1 MTHAHAASR
10 ATTVAPS
17 RSHSQASVEAFR
29 DDPEYAAAFLSAV
42 LEDGDQQE
50 VMIALRRMTQAFG
63 GVSKLAEQTELN
75 ATTLY
80 RTLSPQGNPEMK
92 TLTAMLKALGLR
104 LAVMPLAQPRV
115 T

>member
-1 MTHAHAASR
+1 MPQAHAH
-10 ATTVAPS
+10 APS
-17 RSHSQASVEAFR
+17 RSHEQVAIEQFR
-29 DDPEYAAAFLSAV
+29 ADPEYAAEYLSAI

-50 VMIALRRMTQAFG
+50 VMIALRRITQAFG

-92 TLTAMLKALGLR
+92 TLTTMLKALGLR
-104 LAVMPLAQPRV
+104 LAVMPITTHSHA
-115 T
+115 

>member
-1 MTHAHAASR
+1 MNTS
-10 ATTVAPS
+10 TLPS
-17 RSHSQASVEAFR
+17 RSHEQASIEALR
-29 DDPEYAAAFLSAV
+29 ADPEYAAAFLSAV

-50 VMIALRRMTQAFG
+50 VMMAMRRMTQAFG

-104 LAVMPLAQPRV
+104 LAVTPIQPSQA
-115 T
+115 

>member
-1 MTHAHAASR
+1 MPYSPA
-10 ATTVAPS
+10 
-17 RSHSQASVEAFR
+17 RSHEQASIEAFQA
-29 DDPEYAAAFLSAV
+29 DPDYAAAFLSAV

-63 GVSKLAEQTELN
+63 GVPKLAKQADLN

-92 TLTAMLKALGLR
+92 TLTAILKALG
-104 LAVMPLAQPRV
+104 AWAAEGVEAKIGPSEDSF
-115 T
+115 